1 MMQKVQKTPLIH
13 QLFEQQS
20 LQTPDAIAVVFKD
33 EQLTYRQLNEK
44 ANQVA
49 HYLKSLNVGP
59 EVRVGV
65 CLERSPLMLI
75 VLLGILK
82 AGGAYVPLDHTHPTE
97 RNDYVLEDAEISLL
111 LTQKH
116 LLCCSV
122 SDLTQVICL
131 DQNVFSQFPQN
142 NLLTASQADQ
152 LAYIIYTSGSTGK
165 PKGVE
170 IIHATVVNLLTAI
183 ESTPGFTSEDR
194 LVAVTTICFD
204 TSVCDLFLPL
214 AVGARVI
221 IAPQEVVIDG
231 IQLAEL
237 LHTSGATVM
246 QATPATWQML
256 RQSGWQGNPQLNIWS
271 TGEALPRHLADWL
284 LTQGASVWNL
294 YGPTE
299 TTVWATCCQV
309 HPGNR
314 LISIGRP
321 IANTQIY
328 LLDQQL
334 QPVAEGEIG
343 ELYIGGAGL
352 ARGYLNRSELTAERF
367 IQYPVS
373 PNKTERIYKT
383 GDLARYLP
391 DGNLECLGR
400 IDHQV
405 KIRGF
410 RIELGEIESLLWQH
424 QDIESAVVVATEDG
438 LGHKRLVA
446 YVVSDVI
453 SDQLRD
459 QSTLQGS
466 LVKSLRG
473 YLQQHLPDYMVP
485 AHFVI
490 LDALPLNSNGKVDR
504 NALPS
509 PEQYAPS
516 TSDKLVKPKTTT
528 EEKLTQLWE
537 EILRLKQVSIDD
549 NFYTLGGDSLLAIR
563 LISQINQRFG
573 IELPLASFLVSP
585 TIREIAVAIETLE
598 QSDLDSTS
606 PLIPDLE
613 KASILDPTIL
623 PNLVAIETIPNIFLT
638 GSTGFLGIYLLY
650 ELLQQTSADCY
661 CLVRAD
667 SLEAARDKIQQQLKH
682 YQLWENQFDTRIIP
696 ILGDLSQPQFG
707 LRSEQFDRLAQK
719 IDVIYHCGAWVNILY
734 PYTALA
740 PTNVTGTQEVLRLA
754 SQIKIKPVHFI
765 STVDVFASNQQ
776 LQIRTVGEQD
786 PIGSGLQLLS
796 GYAQSKYVAE
806 RLVMTAHE
814 RGIPTAIYR
823 PSNIMGASNTGICSA
838 SSFVTKMIQGC
849 IEMGMAPALSAALN
863 LVPVDYASQAIIHL
877 SLTQPL
883 QGQAFHIVNQSPLIW
898 KDLVSFIHQQGHSLD
913 WVSYEAWYAALRHQ
927 VLQTN
932 SEQTLMSL
940 VTLFENRPLIQ
951 KSLGAFYFK
960 SDRVLDG
967 LVNTG
972 ITCPAPNEKLLMSY
986 LADLTA
992 KNTFGGIH
1000 LNQPLVLPSYSQ
1012 SMTPI
1017 MGVIS

>member
-1 MMQKVQKTPLIH
+1 MMPNLQQTLLIH
-13 QLFEQQS
+13 QLFEHQS

-33 EQLTYRQLNEK
+33 EQLTYSQLNSQ

-49 HYLKSLNVGP
+49 HYLKSLDVGP

-82 AGGAYVPLDHTHPTE
+82 AGGAYVPLDPAHPEE
-97 RNDYVLEDAEISLL
+97 RNHYVLEDAQISLL

-116 LLCCSV
+116 LLGSSV
-122 SDLTQVICL
+122 SGQTQVICL
-131 DQNVFSQFPQN
+131 DEDVFSQFPQN
-142 NLLTASQADQ
+142 NLFTASVANQ

-170 IIHATVVNLLTAI
+170 IVHAAVVNLLMAI
-183 ESTPGFTSEDR
+183 QSTPGLTAEDR

-231 IQLAEL
+231 IKLAEL

-256 RQSGWQGNPQLNIWS
+256 RQSEWQGNPQLNIWS
-271 TGEALPRHLADWL
+271 TGEALPRPLADWL
-284 LTQGASVWNL
+284 LTRGNCVWNL

-299 TTVWATCCQV
+299 TTVWATGCQV
-309 HPGNR
+309 DPGNS

-328 LLDQQL
+328 LLDQQM

-352 ARGYLNRSELTAERF
+352 ARGYHNRPQLTAERF
-367 IQYPVS
+367 VIHHESANY
-373 PNKTERIYKT
+373 TERMYKT
-383 GDLARYLP
+383 GDLARRLP
-391 DGNLECLGR
+391 NGNLECLGR

-424 QDIESAVVVATEDG
+424 RDVESAVVVATTDK

-446 YVVSDVI
+446 YVVSDVTRH
-453 SDQLRD
+453 QLDD
-459 QSTLQGS
+459 QSTLPGS
-466 LVKSLRG
+466 FVKSLRG
-473 YLQQHLPDYMVP
+473 YLKQQLPDYMVP
-485 AHFVI
+485 AYFVI
-490 LDALPLNSNGKVDR
+490 LDSLPLNSNGKVDR
-504 NALPS
+504 NVLPS
-509 PEQYAPS
+509 PEEYALS
-516 TSDKLVKPKTTT
+516 TSDKRVKPRTIT
-528 EEKLTQLWE
+528 EEKLTQLWQ
-537 EILRLKQVSIDD
+537 EILRLEQVSIDD
-549 NFYTLGGDSLLAIR
+549 DFYTLGGHSLLAIH
-563 LISQINQRFG
+563 LTSQINQRFG
-573 IELPLASFLVSP
+573 IELCLARFLESP
-585 TIREIAVAIETLE
+585 TIRQIAVAIDT
-598 QSDLDSTS
+598 QQPSDSNATS

-613 KASILDPTIL
+613 TASVLDPSIL

-650 ELLQQTSADCY
+650 ELLQQTEADCY

-667 SLEAARDKIQQQLKH
+667 TLEAARDQIQQQLKH
-682 YQLWENQFDTRIIP
+682 YQLWQSQFETRIIP
-696 ILGDLSQPQFG
+696 ILGDLSLPQLG
-707 LRSEQFDRLAQK
+707 LKPEQFDRLAQK

-740 PTNVTGTQEVLRLA
+740 PTNVTGTEEILRLA

-776 LQIRTVGEQD
+776 LQIRTVGEPD
-786 PIGSGLQLLS
+786 PIGPGQQLMS

-823 PSNIMGASNTGICSA
+823 PSNIVGASNTGICPA
-838 SSFVTKMIQGC
+838 SSFVNKMIQGC
-849 IEMGMAPALSAALN
+849 MEMGMAPALSAALN
-863 LVPVDYASQAIIHL
+863 LVPVDYASQGIIHL
-877 SLTQPL
+877 SRTQQM
-883 QGQAFHIVNQSPLIW
+883 QGQAFHIVNPSPLMW
-898 KDLVSFIHQQGHSLD
+898 KDLVSFIDRLGHSLD
-913 WVSYEAWYAALRHQ
+913 WVSYEAWYAALRDQ

-932 SEQTLMSL
+932 SQQTLMSL
-940 VTLFENRPLIQ
+940 VSLFENRQFIQ

-960 SDRVLDG
+960 SGGVPDG

-972 ITCPAPNEKLLMSY
+972 ITCPTWNEKRLWSY
-986 LADLTA
+986 LAHLTPR
-992 KNTFGGIH
+992 NTLGGFQ
-1000 LNQPLVLPSYSQ
+1000 LNQSLALPSYSQ
-1012 SMTPI
+1012 SVTPI
-1017 MGVIS
+1017 LGVIP